1 MKKNIYLSLLA
12 LTLSV
17 VGANAEEESS
27 AALSVAAT
35 GDTVEAGNAATLTVD
50 VADGTAPFSIS
61 WINGK
66 HESVATATLE
76 AAGTSTAEYTP
87 TECDLYYVTVTDAAG
102 QSASD
107 TCRVIVTGEAV
118 TATFENLY
126 LDEGSYWAGPDT
138 KGTIGSYW
146 GADQYEGSFV
156 SGSYSFSN
164 NYVPSWLTWTGFG
177 YSNSTDSDF
186 EYYYYDQWNAATGGG
201 YDGSDNFAVAYSEGT
216 VTVLNAE
223 ADTIDG
229 FYITNNT
236 YLTNSVVNGDDYARA
251 FVSGDYIR
259 VVFTGTQADGSTST
273 VTYYLADYTS
283 ENEAD
288 WYYLDT
294 WQWVDLRSL
303 GAVSTVTF
311 AFEGTDESYGYL
323 NTPTYFCLD
332 NFNGERVI
340 TMADDQETGTEVDL
354 STLFTFESSEAT
366 ITYAV
371 TDGEATL
378 TDGILTADTAGEVI
392 VSATQRGKIQ
402 FVSVPFVTSTGIAN
416 IDASADNDASAE
428 TARYNVGG
436 QLISAPQKGV
446 NIIRTKD
453 GKVRKVIVK

>member
-1 MKKNIYLSLLA
+1 MKKNIYSSLLA
-12 LTLSV
+12 LLFAVLSV
-17 VGANAEEESS
+17 NAQEESS
-27 AALSVAAT
+27 ATLTIAAE
-35 GDTVEAGNAATLTVD
+35 GDTIEAGSAATLSVSIT
-50 VADGTAPFSIS
+50 DGTAPFSIS

-66 HESVATATLE
+66 HESVATATLD

-87 TECDLYYVTVTDAAG
+87 TECDIYYVTVTDAAE
-102 QSASD
+102 QTATD
-107 TCRVIVTGEAV
+107 TCRIIVKGEAV

-164 NYVPSWLTWTGFG
+164 NYMPSWMSWTGFG
-177 YSNSTDSDF
+177 YSNSTDTDF

-201 YDGSDNFAVAYSEGT
+201 YDGSENFAVAYSGGT
-216 VTVLNAE
+216 ITVLNAE

-229 FYITNNT
+229 FYITNNA
-236 YLTNSVVNGDDYARA
+236 YLVNSVINGDDYARA

-283 ENEAD
+283 SNEAD

-303 GAVSTVTF
+303 GAVSTITF
-311 AFEGTDESYGYL
+311 AFEGTDESSGYL

-340 TMADDQETGTEVDL
+340 TVADAQTIGTAVDL

-366 ITYAV
+366 ITYAI

-378 TDGILTADTAGEVI
+378 EGSTLTATTTGEVI
-392 VSATQRGKIQ
+392 VSATQCGKIQ
-402 FVSVPFVTSTGIAN
+402 FISITFDEETGISN
-416 IDASADNDASAE
+416 VTTNDSNA
-428 TARYNVGG
+428 TGKVARYTISG
-436 QLISAPQKGV
+436 QLINTPQKGI
-446 NIIRTKD
+446 NIIRQAD
-453 GKVRKVIVK
+453 GTTRKVIVK

>member
-1 MKKNIYLSLLA
+1 MA
-12 LTLSV
+12 
-17 VGANAEEESS
+17 VGANAENESGTALAI
-27 AALSVAAT
+27 AAEGSTVA
-35 GDTVEAGNAATLTVD
+35 AGNAATLTVD
-50 VADGTAPFSIS
+50 VTSGTAPFSIS

-66 HESVATATLE
+66 HESVATTTLE
-76 AAGTSTAEYTP
+76 ATGEATVEYTP
-87 TECDLYYVTVTDAAG
+87 TECDLYYVTVTDAAE
-102 QSASD
+102 QSATD
-107 TCRVIVTGEAV
+107 TCRIIVTGEAV

-126 LDEGSYWAGPDT
+126 LDEGSYWGGPDT

-164 NYVPSWLTWTGFG
+164 NYVPSWMSWTGFG
-177 YSNSTDSDF
+177 YSNSTDTDF
-186 EYYYYDQWNAATGGG
+186 EYYYYDQWNSAAGGG
-201 YDGSDNFAVAYSEGT
+201 YDGSENFAVAYSGGT
-216 VTVLNAE
+216 ITVLNAE
-223 ADTIDG
+223 ADIIDG

-294 WQWVDLRSL
+294 WQWVDLRPL
-303 GAVSTVTF
+303 GAVSTITF

-340 TMADDQETGTEVDL
+340 IVADAQEVGTAVDL
-354 STLFTFESSEAT
+354 STLFTIESTDAT
-366 ITYAV
+366 VTYAI
-371 TDGEATL
+371 TDGEATIENG
-378 TDGILTADTAGEVI
+378 TLTATTAGEVI
-392 VSATQRGKIQ
+392 VGATQRGKIQ
-402 FVSVPFVTSTGIAN
+402 FVSITFGEETGISNATTN
-416 IDASADNDASAE
+416 NTNVTGK
-428 TARYNVGG
+428 TARYTISG
-436 QLISAPQKGV
+436 QLITTPQQGI
-446 NIIRTKD
+446 NIIRQAD
-453 GKVRKVIVK
+453 GTTRKVIVK